1 MNNNIDWIIHLVAN
15 GACDECG
22 KEEKGFLP
30 YTCNAHTHG
39 MEKYDH
45 PDFQVILSLPPREI
59 GRILNTLGLRV
70 QEGERFQAGR
80 YVSGIYADCDI
91 CALPGF
97 VDSKNEEKTERNAG
111 YLVVSHSGGGMLRQ
125 GTRKGIRRTPANRG
139 MRAHWVVKGL
149 DISEDVCHGMCP

>member
-45 PDFQVILSLPPREI
+45 PDFQVVLSLPPREI
-59 GRILNTLGLRV
+59 GRILNTLGLR
-70 QEGERFQAGR
+70 
-80 YVSGIYADCDI
+80 
-91 CALPGF
+91 
-97 VDSKNEEKTERNAG
+97 
-111 YLVVSHSGGGMLRQ
+111 
-125 GTRKGIRRTPANRG
+125 
-139 MRAHWVVKGL
+139 GL
-149 DISEDVCHGMCP
+149 DEFRETGRNVLRAVIPDRQNRFPEDPQCEEPYRLQSMDTEDLYEREGALS

>member
-30 YTCNAHTHG
+30 YTCNAHT
-39 MEKYDH
+39 
-45 PDFQVILSLPPREI
+45 PREI

-91 CALPGF
+91 RLDEFRETGRNVLRAVIPDRQNRFPEDPQCEEPYRLQSMDTEDLYEREGAL
-97 VDSKNEEKTERNAG
+97 S
-111 YLVVSHSGGGMLRQ
+111 
-125 GTRKGIRRTPANRG
+125 
-139 MRAHWVVKGL
+139 
-149 DISEDVCHGMCP
+149 

>member
-45 PDFQVILSLPPREI
+45 PDFQVVLSLPPTVDLPENDSADPASMPTAISVWMNFGKRDAMCCVQSYRI
-59 GRILNTLGLRV
+59 GRIVFRKIHSAKNHIDCRAWTQRICMREKVRCRENCHLP
-70 QEGERFQAGR
+70 
-80 YVSGIYADCDI
+80 DCD
-91 CALPGF
+91 
-97 VDSKNEEKTERNAG
+97 
-111 YLVVSHSGGGMLRQ
+111 
-125 GTRKGIRRTPANRG
+125 
-139 MRAHWVVKGL
+139 RAR
-149 DISEDVCHGMCP
+149 

>member
-39 MEKYDH
+39 MEKYGH
-45 PDFQVILSLPPREI
+45 PDFQVVLSLPPREI

-91 CALPGF
+91 RLDEFRETGRNVLRAKTHIDCRAWIQRICMREKVHCRENCHLP
-97 VDSKNEEKTERNAG
+97 DCD
-111 YLVVSHSGGGMLRQ
+111 
-125 GTRKGIRRTPANRG
+125 
-139 MRAHWVVKGL
+139 RAR
-149 DISEDVCHGMCP
+149 